1 MNDCIFCKDT
11 GVCKFCKGTGKSGLL
26 DCIHCD
32 GSGVCHF
39 CHGRSAGRVRKQQ
52 PRMKVK
58 KKQSTWSSFMDDEED
73 EIEEDEEFQQHDF
86 TKMSV
91 DEIEGAGKIQKRDF
105 TKMSVDEIMEYFM
118 KGMSGGKFMKK
129 FVGAEIRQVSKYGTG
144 VSKIAPEL
152 WNKLLTGSIKEQI
165 ACAEIIG
172 YMGEEAGGMF
182 NQVAMLLS
190 HKNSLVRESAINALG
205 NLKKLATAVEEKIV
219 EANNRETDKKL
230 KKKIS
235 KILNKLG
242 KVSSDEKDLIL
253 EEENEKR
260 LLLEDIKEIEQNS
273 KNIDTSKLGQ
283 GTNDFAQFKNVFF
296 MSHALPDFPWVE
308 KAINTISSWPGC
320 YCWTCERD
328 ISPGED
334 WLTEIYNGLD
344 ACNWYVLFW
353 SDKAE
358 NSKWT
363 KEEMREAKT
372 RNVASG
378 NPKVSIVNLGK
389 DQWPRLL
396 SRHQGA
402 VVTSDEELAK
412 WLENLKSQVSL

>member
-1 MNDCIFCKDT
+1 VKNVKMNNCIHCKNT
-11 GVCKFCKGTGKSGLL
+11 GVCNFCKGTGKSGLL

-32 GSGVCHF
+32 GTGVCHF
-39 CHGRSAGRVRKQQ
+39 CHGHSAEKVRNQQ
-52 PRMKVK
+52 PRMGLN
-58 KKQSTWSSFMDDEED
+58 
-73 EIEEDEEFQQHDF
+73 QQPRMGLNQQPRMGRNMGQAPQEPQGPDYD
-86 TKMSV
+86 KMSPE
-91 DEIEGAGKIQKRDF
+91 EILD
-105 TKMSVDEIMEYFM
+105 YFI
-118 KGMSGGKFMKK
+118 KGVSGGTFTRKMF
-129 FVGAEIRQVSKYGTG
+129 GLEIRGVSNYGTG
-144 VSKIAPEL
+144 ISKITPQL

-165 ACAEIIG
+165 ACAHIIG
-172 YMGEEAGGMF
+172 YMREAAGGMF

-190 HKNSLVRESAINALG
+190 HKNSLVRESAINAIDNLG
-205 NLKKLATAVEEKIV
+205 KLATAVEGKVI
-219 EANNRETDKKL
+219 EAENRETEKKL
-230 KKKIS
+230 KKKLS
-235 KILNKLG
+235 KILKKFG
-242 KVSSDEKDLIL
+242 KVSSSEKELIL
-253 EEENEKR
+253 EEEDQKR
-260 LLLEDIKEIEQNS
+260 LLLEDLKEIEQNS
-273 KNIDTSKLGQ
+273 KNIDTSKLDK
-283 GTNDFAQFKNVFF
+283 GTNDFTQFKNVFF

-389 DQWPRLL
+389 DEWPRLL

-402 VVTSDEELAK
+402 VVTSDEELTK

>member
-1 MNDCIFCKDT
+1 MKDCIFCGDT
-11 GVCKFCKGTGKSGLL
+11 GVCKHCKGTGKSSGGSF
-26 DCIHCD
+26 DCMHCD
-32 GSGVCHF
+32 GTGICDF
-39 CHGRSAGRVRKQQ
+39 CKGSSAKKAPRQQSRMNVKKTPRQQ
-52 PRMKVK
+52 P
-58 KKQSTWSSFMDDEED
+58 STGYDNTPSWGSFDEE
-73 EIEEDEEFQQHDF
+73 EAG
-86 TKMSV
+86 T
-91 DEIEGAGKIQKRDF
+91 GARERPKRDF
-105 TKMSVDEIMEYFM
+105 TKMSVDEIMEYFI
-118 KGMSGGKFMKK
+118 KGMSGGKFMKRY
-129 FVGAEIRQVSKYGTG
+129 VGAEIRQVSKYGTG
-144 VSKIAPEL
+144 VSKIAPQL

-172 YMGEEAGGMF
+172 YMGKEAGGMF

-205 NLKKLATAVEEKIV
+205 NLKNLASAVEEKIV
-219 EANNRETDKKL
+219 EANDRETDKKL
-230 KKKIS
+230 KKNLS
-235 KILNKLG
+235 KILKKLG
-242 KVSSDEKDLIL
+242 KVSSDEKELIL
-253 EEENEKR
+253 EDENEKR

-389 DQWPRLL
+389 DEWPRLL